1 MRPALLYYLTL
12 GSNDLARARA
22 FYDPVMATLGVVLV
36 KEDGGE
42 IAYRRAD
49 GQGPH
54 LWLLTPYD
62 RQPATRGNGTM
73 LALTAATRAEV
84 RAFHAAALAH
94 GGSDEGGPALRY
106 SEHFYSCYVRD
117 PDGNKLSAVCNS
129 PDGGQ

>member
-1 MRPALLYYLTL
+1 MLLYLTL
-12 GSNDLARARA
+12 GSNDLAHARA

-36 KEDGGE
+36 KKEEAE
-42 IAYRRAD
+42 IAYQRAD
-49 GQGPH
+49 GQGPR

-73 LALTAATRAEV
+73 LALTAATRAQV

-94 GGSDEGGPALRY
+94 GGTDEGGPGLRY

-117 PDGNKLSAVCNS
+117 PDGNKLSAVCND
-129 PDGGQ
+129 PAGGP

>member
-1 MRPALLYYLTL
+1 MILYLTL
-12 GSNDLARARA
+12 GTNDLPRARA
-22 FYDPVMATLGVVLV
+22 FYDPVLARLGVVPV
-36 KEDGGE
+36 QEDVNE

-73 LALTAATRAEV
+73 LALTAATRADV

-94 GGSDEGGPALRY
+94 GGTDEGAPGLRY

-129 PDGGQ
+129 PDGGE